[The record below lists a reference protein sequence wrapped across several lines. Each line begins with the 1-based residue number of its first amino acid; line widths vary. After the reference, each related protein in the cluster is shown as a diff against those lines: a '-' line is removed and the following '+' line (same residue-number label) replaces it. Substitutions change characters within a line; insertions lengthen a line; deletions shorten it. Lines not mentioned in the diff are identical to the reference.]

1 MQILSAY
8 TQLSDE
14 EIIDRVLT
22 GEKSLYEVLIRRYNP
37 YLYKTGRSYG
47 FYHEDVED
55 LMQETFINAY
65 RSLSKF
71 QNRSSFKTW
80 LIKIMLHECY
90 HKAQKQKTSR
100 EITFE
105 TFVDKITSMF
115 SGNHS
120 SNTERTIANRELN
133 SVIERAI
140 MKIAF
145 DYRMVFLL
153 REING
158 LSVQETAK
166 TLNISETN
174 VKVRLNRA
182 KAMLRKEIEK
192 MYTPDEIFQ
201 FNLIYCDKIVDNV
214 MKRISE
220 EE

>member
-37 YLYKTGRSYG
+37 YLYRTGMSYG

-214 MKRISE
+214 MKRINE
-220 EE
+220 E

>member
-14 EIIDRVLT
+14 EIIDRVLS

-37 YLYKTGRSYG
+37 YLYRTGMSYG

-90 HKAQKQKTSR
+90 HKAQKQKSSR

-105 TFVDKITSMF
+105 TFVDKI
-115 SGNHS
+115 
-120 SNTERTIANRELN
+120 
-133 SVIERAI
+133 
-140 MKIAF
+140 
-145 DYRMVFLL
+145 
-153 REING
+153 
-158 LSVQETAK
+158 
-166 TLNISETN
+166 
-174 VKVRLNRA
+174 
-182 KAMLRKEIEK
+182 
-192 MYTPDEIFQ
+192 
-201 FNLIYCDKIVDNV
+201 
-214 MKRISE
+214 
-220 EE
+220 

>member
-1 MQILSAY
+1 
-8 TQLSDE
+8 
-14 EIIDRVLT
+14 
-22 GEKSLYEVLIRRYNP
+22 
-37 YLYKTGRSYG
+37 
-47 FYHEDVED
+47 
-55 LMQETFINAY
+55 
-65 RSLSKF
+65 
-71 QNRSSFKTW
+71 
-80 LIKIMLHECY
+80 MLHECY

-220 EE
+220 E

>member
-1 MQILSAY
+1 
-8 TQLSDE
+8 
-14 EIIDRVLT
+14 
-22 GEKSLYEVLIRRYNP
+22 
-37 YLYKTGRSYG
+37 
-47 FYHEDVED
+47 
-55 LMQETFINAY
+55 
-65 RSLSKF
+65 
-71 QNRSSFKTW
+71 
-80 LIKIMLHECY
+80 MLHECY
-90 HKAQKQKTSR
+90 HKAQKQKSSR

-220 EE
+220 E

>member
-14 EIIDRVLT
+14 EIIDRVLS

-37 YLYKTGRSYG
+37 YLYRTGMSYG

-90 HKAQKQKTSR
+90 HKAQKQKSSR

-220 EE
+220 E